1 MTIHSIKTGTP
12 ATSASQQWVRLA
24 GEDDDRSIDGFELF
38 SARRALKLLKGNL
51 GREGLLELLRDEIA
65 AGDAFLKGHVERSGG
80 QEATGTTTLRARGI
94 TAADFTSWFS
104 RAFAREDVML
114 AGHPEHYSIHAEPG
128 RDVNIV
134 ETLGEFVCSFFMRPW
149 DDSVVTVQELP
160 SVTSEKPRG
169 RRSHM
174 LLQDGTVVG
183 SIANAFDEEP
193 DGFIATLSVT
203 LPATCAPDV
212 VEQHLE
218 HFAVEFRT
226 WILRAAAELTDAPA
240 KDS

>member
-1 MTIHSIKTGTP
+1 MSTP
-12 ATSASQQWVRLA
+12 SKSGQWVRLA
-24 GEDDDRSIDGFELF
+24 GEDTDSSIDGFELF
-38 SARRALKLLKGNL
+38 SARRALALLKGKL
-51 GREGLLELLRDEIA
+51 GRERLLELLSDEIA
-65 AGDAFLKGHVERSGG
+65 AGDAFLRGHLERSTGK
-80 QEATGTTTLRARGI
+80 QATGTTTLRARGI
-94 TAADFTSWFS
+94 TAAEFTGWLA

-128 RDVNIV
+128 RNVNIV
-134 ETLGEFVCSFFMRPW
+134 ETLGEYVCSFFMREW
-149 DDSVVTVQELP
+149 NDSLVEEQERP
-160 SVTSEKPRG
+160 SKAAGKPAG

-193 DGFIATLSVT
+193 GGFTARLSVT

-226 WILRAAAELTDAPA
+226 WILRAAAEHLRDELDGMA
-240 KDS
+240 

>member
-1 MTIHSIKTGTP
+1 MNTT
-12 ATSASQQWVRLA
+12 ATSGRWVRLP
-24 GEDDDRSIDGFELF
+24 GEDTDSSIDGFELF
-38 SARRALKLLKGNL
+38 SARRALALLKGKL
-51 GREGLLELLRDEIA
+51 GRTRLLELLSDEIA
-65 AGDAFLKGHVERSGG
+65 AGDAFLRGHLERSAGE
-80 QEATGTTTLRARGI
+80 QATGTTTLHAQGI
-94 TAADFTSWFS
+94 TAAEFTGWLA

-114 AGHPEHYSIHAEPG
+114 AGHPEHYSIHAAPG
-128 RDVNIV
+128 RNVNIV
-134 ETLGEFVCSFFMRPW
+134 ETLGEYVCSFFMREW
-149 DDSVVTVQELP
+149 NDSVVEDQELP
-160 SVTSEKPRG
+160 AAATETPAG

-193 DGFIATLSVT
+193 DGFTARLLVT

-226 WILRAAAELTDAPA
+226 WILRAAAEQTGHTLAD
-240 KDS
+240 